1 MLGYKKKS
9 EGNEAK
15 LVVLTGR
22 NPQRYLEW
30 EAQAT
35 HAIKSRA
42 GKIGVE
48 HWQGRHPYEIGER
61 HEDSYAHAIRE
72 KTDDAK
78 RAPSPVSDE
87 YEHREHVAYRT
98 LMEQV
103 FTTDKSVTTKMGDE
117 EQWRFFTSKE
127 TQAAYF
133 QEREDIV
140 KGVLLETTGGD
151 VRTALM
157 NADKPVIRSAYEH
170 GIIVKQSC
178 GTLPTKDRDDLV
190 DRLRDGR
197 VHDDKFQGMREGEDP
212 YAFLSKIKNLRGDVG
227 AGRQRPG

>member
-98 LMEQV
+98 LI
-103 FTTDKSVTTKMGDE
+103 S
-117 EQWRFFTSKE
+117 S
-127 TQAAYF
+127 
-133 QEREDIV
+133 
-140 KGVLLETTGGD
+140 
-151 VRTALM
+151 
-157 NADKPVIRSAYEH
+157 
-170 GIIVKQSC
+170 
-178 GTLPTKDRDDLV
+178 
-190 DRLRDGR
+190 
-197 VHDDKFQGMREGEDP
+197 
-212 YAFLSKIKNLRGDVG
+212 
-227 AGRQRPG
+227 

>member
-9 EGNEAK
+9 EGNETK

-61 HEDSYAHAIRE
+61 HEDSYAHSVRE

-78 RAPSPVSDE
+78 RAPGPVSE
-87 YEHREHVAYRT
+87 C
-98 LMEQV
+98 
-103 FTTDKSVTTKMGDE
+103 
-117 EQWRFFTSKE
+117 
-127 TQAAYF
+127 
-133 QEREDIV
+133 I
-140 KGVLLETTGGD
+140 
-151 VRTALM
+151 
-157 NADKPVIRSAYEH
+157 
-170 GIIVKQSC
+170 
-178 GTLPTKDRDDLV
+178 
-190 DRLRDGR
+190 
-197 VHDDKFQGMREGEDP
+197 
-212 YAFLSKIKNLRGDVG
+212 
-227 AGRQRPG
+227 

>member
-61 HEDSYAHAIRE
+61 HEDSYAHTVRE
-72 KTDDAK
+72 KHGDAK
-78 RAPSPVSDE
+78 RAPSPVSDD
-87 YEHREHVAYRT
+87 YEHREHVALKRKR
-98 LMEQV
+98 E
-103 FTTDKSVTTKMGDE
+103 GDE
-117 EQWRFFTSKE
+117 D
-127 TQAAYF
+127 
-133 QEREDIV
+133 EREEAQ
-140 KGVLLETTGGD
+140 KLAWSP
-151 VRTALM
+151 RTA
-157 NADKPVIRSAYEH
+157 A
-170 GIIVKQSC
+170 
-178 GTLPTKDRDDLV
+178 
-190 DRLRDGR
+190 
-197 VHDDKFQGMREGEDP
+197 
-212 YAFLSKIKNLRGDVG
+212 
-227 AGRQRPG
+227 